1 MRIVFFGTPPFA
13 AHILGYLIEQG
24 HSVLAIV
31 TRPDKPRGR
40 SQQLL
45 PSAVKAL
52 AQEKWP
58 EIPIFQPAKASTDEF
73 AKSLKDLNP
82 EVFVV
87 VAYGE
92 IIKENLLQ
100 VPSKMCINVHASL
113 LPKYRGA
120 APIQR
125 AIMAGE
131 KETGITIIEMVL
143 QMDAGSI
150 LGMEKI
156 EIGEETNFE
165 ELREKLC
172 LLSCPLLQKV
182 LEKIENGTVQKIP
195 QHHKEATFA
204 PKIIF
209 DDRIINWEKSA
220 EEIHNQIRSL
230 SPSPGALCTVEIK
243 GQKKSLS
250 IKRAKKILSLS
261 GNPGETLS
269 YKKNEWI
276 IACGKGAISPLEV
289 QLEGKKSMPIDE
301 FIRGNPNLLAVKLKN
316 FE

>member
-1 MRIVFFGTPPFA
+1 MRIIFFGTPPFA

-24 HSVLAIV
+24 HSVVAIV

-52 AQEKWP
+52 ATEKWP
-58 EIPIFQPAKASTDEF
+58 EIPIFQPAKASTDAF
-73 AKSLKDLNP
+73 AKALKDLNP

-100 VPSKMCINVHASL
+100 VPSKMCVNVHGSL

-131 KETGITIIEMVL
+131 KETGITIIEMAL
-143 QMDAGSI
+143 QMDAGPI

-156 EIGEETNFE
+156 EISEETNFE
-165 ELREKLC
+165 ELRDNLC
-172 LLSCPLLQKV
+172 TLSCHLLQNV
-182 LEKIENGTVQKIP
+182 LEKIENGTVQKII
-195 QHHKEATFA
+195 QNQTEATFA
-204 PKIIF
+204 PKITF
-209 DDRIINWEKSA
+209 DDRVIDWEKSA
-220 EEIHNQIRSL
+220 EEVHDQIRAL
-230 SPSPGALCTVEIK
+230 SPDPGALCTVEIK

-250 IKRAKKILSLS
+250 IKRAKKILTLS
-261 GNPGETLS
+261 GNAGETLS

-276 IACGKGAISPLEV
+276 IGCGTGAISLLEV

-301 FIRGNPNLLAVKLKN
+301 FIRGNPNPLAVKLKN

>member
-24 HSVLAIV
+24 HSIVAIV

-40 SQQLL
+40 SKELI

-52 AQEKWP
+52 ATEKWP
-58 EIPIFQPAKASTDEF
+58 EIPIFQPVKASTDAF
-73 AKSLKDLNP
+73 AKQLKDLDP

-100 VPSKMCINVHASL
+100 VPSKMCINVHGSL

-131 KETGITIIEMVL
+131 KETGITIIEMAL
-143 QMDAGSI
+143 QMDAGPI
-150 LGMEKI
+150 LGIESI
-156 EIGEETNFE
+156 EIGEEINFE

-172 LLSCPLLQKV
+172 ALSCPLLQNV
-182 LEKIENGTVQKIP
+182 LEKIESGTVQKII
-195 QHHKEATFA
+195 QKHDEATFA
-204 PKIIF
+204 PKITF
-209 DDRIINWEKSA
+209 DDRVIDWKKSA
-220 EEIHNQIRSL
+220 DEVHNQIRAL
-230 SPSPGALCTVEIK
+230 SPDPGALCSVEIK
-243 GQKKSLS
+243 GQKKWLS
-250 IKRAKKILSLS
+250 VKRAKKNLSLS
-261 GNPGETLS
+261 GNAGETLS

-276 IACGKGAISPLEV
+276 VACGTGAISLLEV
-289 QLEGKKSMPIDE
+289 QLEGKKSMSIDE
-301 FIRGNPNLLAVKLKN
+301 FIRGNPNPIRII